1 MKKTI
6 TSICAVLTA
15 AMLVLPVSAAKYTPS
30 VTQKGAP
37 TAAAFTPS
45 VQQKGAPT
53 VEQTGVRVTALVDLS
68 KAPKEVQETVEEA
81 YKVIAEAESLEEA
94 VPTLADVLKEVDTD
108 LTAEDLVVRD
118 LFYLELEKELEETLE
133 KEKEV
138 AVTFEVEG
146 MEKDDFLMVMVFVDG
161 EWVIVDAENV
171 EFSEDEEVTV
181 TFEAVGPIAFVTE
194 KN

>member
-15 AMLVLPVSAAKYTPS
+15 AMLVVPVSAAKYTPS

-68 KAPKEVQETVEEA
+68 KASKEVQETMEEA
-81 YKVIAEAESLEEA
+81 YKIIAEAESLEEA
-94 VPTLADVLKEVDTD
+94 VPTLADVLKEMDTD

-138 AVTFEVEG
+138 AISFEVEG
-146 MEKDDFLMVMVFVDG
+146 MEADDFLMVMVFVDG

-171 EFSEDEEVTV
+171 EMGEEEEVTV
-181 TFEAVGPIAFVTE
+181 TFEAVGPIAFITE
-194 KN
+194 KD

>member
-68 KAPKEVQETVEEA
+68 KASKEVQEAVEEA

-94 VPTLADVLKEVDTD
+94 VPTLADVLKEMDTD

-138 AVTFEVEG
+138 AISFEVEG

-171 EFSEDEEVTV
+171 EMGEEEEVTV

-194 KN
+194 KD

>member
-45 VQQKGAPT
+45 VQQKDAPT

-94 VPTLADVLKEVDTD
+94 VPTLADVLKEMDTD

-138 AVTFEVEG
+138 AISFEVEG
-146 MEKDDFLMVMVFVDG
+146 MEKEDFLMVMVFVDG

-171 EFSEDEEVTV
+171 EMSEDEAVTV

-194 KN
+194 KD

>member
-81 YKVIAEAESLEEA
+81 YKIIAEAESLEEA
-94 VPTLADVLKEVDTD
+94 VPTLADVLKEMDTD

-138 AVTFEVEG
+138 AISFEVEG

-194 KN
+194 KD

>member
-68 KAPKEVQETVEEA
+68 KASKEVQEAVEEA

-94 VPTLADVLKEVDTD
+94 VPTLADVLKEMDTD

-138 AVTFEVEG
+138 AISFEVEG
-146 MEKDDFLMVMVFVDG
+146 MEADDFLMVMVFVDG

-171 EFSEDEEVTV
+171 EIGEDETATV

-194 KN
+194 KD

>member
-15 AMLVLPVSAAKYTPS
+15 AMLVVPVSAAKYTPS

-68 KAPKEVQETVEEA
+68 KASKEVQETVEEA

-94 VPTLADVLKEVDTD
+94 VPTLADVLKEMDTD

-146 MEKDDFLMVMVFVDG
+146 MEADDFLMVMVFVDG

-171 EFSEDEEVTV
+171 EMGEEEEVTV
-181 TFEAVGPIAFVTE
+181 TFEAVGPIAFITE
-194 KN
+194 KD

>member
-15 AMLVLPVSAAKYTPS
+15 AMLVLPVSAVKYTPS

-94 VPTLADVLKEVDTD
+94 VPTLADVLKEMDTD

>member
-15 AMLVLPVSAAKYTPS
+15 AMLVVPVSAAKYTPS

-68 KAPKEVQETVEEA
+68 KASKEVQETVEEA
-81 YKVIAEAESLEEA
+81 YKIIAEAESLEEA
-94 VPTLADVLKEVDTD
+94 VPTLADVLKEMDTD

-146 MEKDDFLMVMVFVDG
+146 MEADDFLMVMVFVDG

-171 EFSEDEEVTV
+171 EMGEEEEVTV
-181 TFEAVGPIAFVTE
+181 TFEAVGPIAFITE
-194 KN
+194 KD

>member
-37 TAAAFTPS
+37 IAAAFTPS

-68 KAPKEVQETVEEA
+68 KASKEVQEAVEEA

-94 VPTLADVLKEVDTD
+94 VPTLADVLKEMDTD

-138 AVTFEVEG
+138 AISFEVEG
-146 MEKDDFLMVMVFVDG
+146 MEEDDFLMVMVFVDG

-194 KN
+194 KD

>member
-81 YKVIAEAESLEEA
+81 YKVIPEAESLEEA
-94 VPTLADVLKEVDTD
+94 VPTLADVLKEMDTD

-138 AVTFEVEG
+138 AISFEVEG
-146 MEKDDFLMVMVFVDG
+146 MEKEDFLMVMVFVDG

-171 EFSEDEEVTV
+171 EMSEDEAVTV

-194 KN
+194 KD

>member
-37 TAAAFTPS
+37 TAFTPS

-53 VEQTGVRVTALVDLS
+53 VEQTGARVTALVDLS
-68 KAPKEVQETVEEA
+68 KASKEVQEAVEEA

-94 VPTLADVLKEVDTD
+94 VPTLADVLKEMDTD

-138 AVTFEVEG
+138 AISFEVEG
-146 MEKDDFLMVMVFVDG
+146 MEADDFLMVMVFVDG

-171 EFSEDEEVTV
+171 EIGEDETVTV

-194 KN
+194 KD

>member
-37 TAAAFTPS
+37 TAFTPS
-45 VQQKGAPT
+45 VQQKGSPT
-53 VEQTGVRVTALVDLS
+53 VEQTGARVTALVDLS
-68 KAPKEVQETVEEA
+68 KASKEVQEAVEEA
-81 YKVIAEAESLEEA
+81 YTVIAEAESLEEA
-94 VPTLADVLKEVDTD
+94 VPTLADVLKEMDTD

-138 AVTFEVEG
+138 AISFEVEG
-146 MEKDDFLMVMVFVDG
+146 MEEDDFLMVMVFVDG

-171 EFSEDEEVTV
+171 EIGEDETVTV

-194 KN
+194 RD

>member
-15 AMLVLPVSAAKYTPS
+15 AMLVVPVSAAKYTPS

-53 VEQTGVRVTALVDLS
+53 VEQTGVQVTALVDLS
-68 KAPKEVQETVEEA
+68 KASKEVQETVEEA

-94 VPTLADVLKEVDTD
+94 VPTLADVLKEMDTD

-146 MEKDDFLMVMVFVDG
+146 MEADDFLMVMVFVDG

-171 EFSEDEEVTV
+171 EMGEEEEVTV
-181 TFEAVGPIAFVTE
+181 TFEAVGPIAFITE
-194 KN
+194 KD

>member
-94 VPTLADVLKEVDTD
+94 VPTLADVLKEMDTD

-133 KEKEV
+133 KAKEV

-194 KN
+194 KD

>member
-68 KAPKEVQETVEEA
+68 KASKEVQEAVEEA

-94 VPTLADVLKEVDTD
+94 VPTLADVLKEMDTD

-138 AVTFEVEG
+138 AISFEVEG
-146 MEKDDFLMVMVFVDG
+146 MEEDDFLMVMVFVDG

-171 EFSEDEEVTV
+171 EIGEDETVTV

-194 KN
+194 KD

>member
-81 YKVIAEAESLEEA
+81 YKIIAEAESLEEA
-94 VPTLADVLKEVDTD
+94 VPTLADVLKEMDTD

>member
-81 YKVIAEAESLEEA
+81 YKIIAEAESLEEA
-94 VPTLADVLKEVDTD
+94 VPTLADVLKEMDTD

-194 KN
+194 KD

>member
-94 VPTLADVLKEVDTD
+94 VPTLADVLKEMDTD

-194 KN
+194 KD

>member
-15 AMLVLPVSAAKYTPS
+15 AMLVLPASAAKYTPS
-30 VTQKGAP
+30 VTQEGAP

-81 YKVIAEAESLEEA
+81 YKIIAEAESLEEA
-94 VPTLADVLKEVDTD
+94 VPTLADVLKEMDTD

-194 KN
+194 KD

>member
-81 YKVIAEAESLEEA
+81 YKIIAEAESLEEA
-94 VPTLADVLKEVDTD
+94 VPTLADVLKEMDTD

-138 AVTFEVEG
+138 AISFEVEG

-171 EFSEDEEVTV
+171 ESSEDEEVTV

-194 KN
+194 KD

>member
-81 YKVIAEAESLEEA
+81 YKIIAEAESLEEA
-94 VPTLADVLKEVDTD
+94 VPTLADVLKEMDTD

-138 AVTFEVEG
+138 AITFEVEG

-194 KN
+194 KD

>member
-15 AMLVLPVSAAKYTPS
+15 AMLVVPVSAAKYTPS

-68 KAPKEVQETVEEA
+68 KASKEVQEAVEEA

-94 VPTLADVLKEVDTD
+94 VPTLADVLKEMDTD

-138 AVTFEVEG
+138 AISFEVEG
-146 MEKDDFLMVMVFVDG
+146 MEEDDFLMVMVFVDG

-171 EFSEDEEVTV
+171 EIGEDETVTV
-181 TFEAVGPIAFVTE
+181 TFEAVGPIAFITE
-194 KN
+194 KD

>member
-15 AMLVLPVSAAKYTPS
+15 AMLVVPVSAAKYTPS

-94 VPTLADVLKEVDTD
+94 VPTLADVLKEMDTD

-138 AVTFEVEG
+138 AITFEVEG

>member
-37 TAAAFTPS
+37 TAFTPS

-53 VEQTGVRVTALVDLS
+53 VEQTGARVTALVDLS
-68 KAPKEVQETVEEA
+68 KASKEVQEAVEEA

-94 VPTLADVLKEVDTD
+94 VPTLADVLKEMDTD

-146 MEKDDFLMVMVFVDG
+146 MEADDFLMVMVFVDG

-171 EFSEDEEVTV
+171 EIGEDETVTV

-194 KN
+194 KD

>member
-94 VPTLADVLKEVDTD
+94 VPTLADVLKEMDTD

-181 TFEAVGPIAFVTE
+181 TFEAVGPIAFVAE
-194 KN
+194 KD

>member
-81 YKVIAEAESLEEA
+81 YKVIPEAESLEEA
-94 VPTLADVLKEVDTD
+94 VPTLTDVLKEMDTD

-138 AVTFEVEG
+138 AISFEVEG
-146 MEKDDFLMVMVFVDG
+146 MEKEDFLMVMVFVDG

-171 EFSEDEEVTV
+171 EMSEDEAVTV

-194 KN
+194 KD

>member
-15 AMLVLPVSAAKYTPS
+15 AMLVVPVSAAKYTPS

-81 YKVIAEAESLEEA
+81 YKIIAEAESLEEA
-94 VPTLADVLKEVDTD
+94 VPTLADVLKEMDTD

-138 AVTFEVEG
+138 AISFEVEG
-146 MEKDDFLMVMVFVDG
+146 MEADDFLMVMVFVDG

-171 EFSEDEEVTV
+171 EIGEEEEVTV
-181 TFEAVGPIAFVTE
+181 TFEAVGPIAFITE
-194 KN
+194 KD

>member
-15 AMLVLPVSAAKYTPS
+15 AMLVVPVSAAKYTPS

-68 KAPKEVQETVEEA
+68 KASKEVQETVEEA
-81 YKVIAEAESLEEA
+81 YKIIAEAESLEEA
-94 VPTLADVLKEVDTD
+94 VPTLADVLKEMDTD

-138 AVTFEVEG
+138 AISFEVEG
-146 MEKDDFLMVMVFVDG
+146 MEADDFLMVMVFVDG

-171 EFSEDEEVTV
+171 EMGEEEEVTV
-181 TFEAVGPIAFVTE
+181 TFEAVGPIAFITE
-194 KN
+194 KD

>member
-94 VPTLADVLKEVDTD
+94 VPTLADVLKEMDTD

-138 AVTFEVEG
+138 AISFEVEG
-146 MEKDDFLMVMVFVDG
+146 MEKEDFLMVMVFVDG

-171 EFSEDEEVTV
+171 EMSEDEAVTV

-194 KN
+194 KD